1 MAMASN
7 GGDDIKAL
15 MVMADEE
22 RALLKK
28 MTFAIGCQG
37 FTITWM
43 TLTFSQEVNLVLI
56 TISHFH

>member
-7 GGDDIKAL
+7 DGDEIEAL
-15 MVMADEE
+15 MMMADKE
-22 RALLKK
+22 RALVIK
-28 MTFAIGCQG
+28 MTFATGCQG